1 MGYQEEKKIL
11 KEEMDK
17 KFSTLV
23 AEENEAMKKGLV
35 RGLDS
40 EYDIRRKKLM
50 QEQNRRL
57 KELKEKYKED
67 FLKVTNGYEFEE
79 FKKRHKGEH
88 IKFSDFDEE
97 MRIHMNNLIPDKL
110 KVTSCNGSLR
120 QFRT

>member
-1 MGYQEEKKIL
+1 MTYQEEKKIL

-57 KELKEKYKED
+57 KELKEKY
-67 FLKVTNGYEFEE
+67 N
-79 FKKRHKGEH
+79 
-88 IKFSDFDEE
+88 I
-97 MRIHMNNLIPDKL
+97 
-110 KVTSCNGSLR
+110 
-120 QFRT
+120 Q